1 MLTLK
6 DVKTALR
13 VDGDYDDG
21 LLTAHMAA
29 AKAAVKAAV
38 TNFDLYYDN
47 DDDFTALA
55 DCTMKVMIME
65 MYDNPMQ
72 GHDGAA
78 DYSYPVRS
86 MITQLQFWGDS
97 NDN

>member
-13 VDGDYDDG
+13 VDGDADNS
-21 LLTAHMAA
+21 LLTAKMAS
-29 AKAAVKAAV
+29 AKAAVRAAV
-38 TNFDLYYDN
+38 TDFDTYYDN

-55 DCTMKVMIME
+55 DSAMLVIIME

-72 GHDGAA
+72 GHDNAA
-78 DYSYPVRS
+78 DYAYPIRS
-86 MITQLQFWGDS
+86 IITQLQYWGD
-97 NDN
+97 DT

>member
-13 VDGDYDDG
+13 VDGDADNS
-21 LLTAHMAA
+21 LLTAHMTT
-29 AKAAVKAAV
+29 AKAALRAAV
-38 TNFDLYYDN
+38 TDFDAYYDN

-55 DCTMKVMIME
+55 EGAMKVMIME

-72 GHDGAA
+72 SHDSAA

-86 MITQLQFWGDS
+86 MITQLQYWGDGT
-97 NDN
+97 